1 MHSVEQRG
9 AVVRRAATVSLIGVV
24 ALGVSALPAQ
34 GADTVPDPAT
44 ADAYGSVRNI
54 VPAGQAGT
62 IDARELVKVLLGDPV
77 GRIATDGKN
86 APKNFADQLE
96 MYDDLAKHRPGDITD
111 AVIDKDYKKAGFVPE
126 KVVSTLRPKAGVTIQ
141 RDQFGVPY
149 ITGKTYE
156 DTMFGAG
163 FAGTQDRMFLMDALR
178 HLGAGRGA
186 EFVGGTEGNIAMDR
200 EQLRTSFYT
209 RKEATDQLQVIA
221 DENGAEGQR
230 LLRGADA
237 YLAGINAAQQKMC
250 PLLLP
255 TGADCPAEYLALQKK
270 PTPWTRADLT
280 YVASLVGGI
289 FGKGG
294 GQEFANGIF
303 YDKLVKKF
311 GATKARSIFASLR
324 EKHDTEA
331 PTTATTPQAYDPD
344 GFDPSKPG
352 VAIPDLDG
360 PAASGTGDDAGSTSP
375 LETLLDALRLGL
387 TGIPSEPTGQK
398 PPKGAIELSSLF
410 QTSGM
415 SNALL
420 VGASETSTGR
430 PLAVFGPQTG
440 YYNPQLLNEQVLM
453 GPGVM
458 ARGVSFAGTNLVV
471 ELGHGLD
478 YAWSATSAGSDNVDT
493 VAERLCNA
501 DGSPAT
507 VTSTSYLKDGAC
519 VPMQYDLHKETVIP
533 NITAPTAP
541 KTLTF
546 QVWRTHHGIVQTR
559 TTVDGVPVAIV
570 LERSTYGRE
579 AASILGFSRFN
590 DPGFTKDAES
600 FQRAADGI
608 DYTFNWFYADDKDI
622 AYYSSGRLPVRSD
635 ETDTDLPRWGDAK
648 YDPTGWVPFDGH
660 ARQVNPPTGYLA
672 SWNNKPAPG
681 FAASDDKWSDG
692 SIHRSQALSRR
703 AESAIAAGTVSRAEL
718 AGIVEDAATED
729 VRARSLLPV
738 LLDVIG
744 DDPATA
750 EARGLLEDW
759 YENGAHRV
767 DYDRTGSYAH
777 QAAIR
782 IFDTW
787 WEDGDHALAYD
798 FAADGLGTDLAKAL
812 PQPLDDHPR
821 GGQGS
826 SWLGSPWYGYIDK
839 DLRSLLGKPVA
850 SPYSFGFCGNGSLS
864 ACRAD
869 LRASLAAAVD
879 RAEKTQGV
887 TSPSALTYDK
897 SIDFIRPTV
906 AGVVGVR
913 PIDWQN
919 RPTFQQVVDY
929 RTHRAR

>member
-1 MHSVEQRG
+1 M
-9 AVVRRAATVSLIGVV
+9 RRAAAVSLIGVV

-44 ADAYGSVRNI
+44 ADSYGSVRNV
-54 VPAGQAGT
+54 VPAGQAGS
-62 IDARELVKVLLGDPV
+62 INALELVRVLLGDPL
-77 GRIATDGKN
+77 GRVAVDGKN

-96 MYDDLAKHRPGDITD
+96 MYDDLAKHRPADITD

-126 KVVSTLRPKAGVTIQ
+126 KVVSTTRPKAGVTIQ

-200 EQLRTSFYT
+200 EQLRTSYYT
-209 RKEATDQLQVIA
+209 PKEAEDQLQVIA

-237 YLAGINAAQQKMC
+237 YIAGINAAQKRMC

-255 TGADCPAEYLALQKK
+255 VGADCPAEYLALQKK

-294 GQEFANGIF
+294 GHEFANGIY

-311 GATKARSIFASLR
+311 GATKAREIFTSLTQ
-324 EKHDTEA
+324 KDDAEA
-331 PTTATTPQAYDPD
+331 PTTASTSFPYDTD
-344 GFDPSKPG
+344 AFDPTKPG

-360 PAASGTGDDAGSTSP
+360 PTASGTGDDAGSTTS

-387 TGIPSEPTGQK
+387 TGIPAPPKETK
-398 PPKGAIELSSLF
+398 PPGSAIDLTSLF
-410 QTSGM
+410 RTNGM

-420 VGASETSTGR
+420 VGASKTSTGH

-501 DGSPAT
+501 DGSKAT
-507 VTSTSYLKDGAC
+507 VKSTSYLKDGEC
-519 VPMQYDLHKETVIP
+519 VPMTYNLHKETVIP

-541 KTLTF
+541 KTLKF

-559 TTVDGVPVAIV
+559 TTVGGVPVAIV

-590 DPGFTKDAES
+590 DPGFTKDAAS
-600 FQRAADGI
+600 FQKAADGI
-608 DYTFNWFYADDKDI
+608 DYTFNWFYADDQDI

-648 YDPTGWVPFDGH
+648 YDPSGWLPFSGH
-660 ARQVNPPTGYLA
+660 VKQINPPSGYLA
-672 SWNNKPAPG
+672 SWNNKPAHG
-681 FAASDDKWSDG
+681 FAAADDNWSDG
-692 SIHRSQALSRR
+692 PVHRSLALSRR
-703 AESAIAAGTVSRAEL
+703 VETAIASGDVSRAGL

-729 VRARSLLPV
+729 LRAKELLPE

-750 EARGLLEDW
+750 EARGLLQDW
-759 YENGAHRV
+759 YDDGAHRV

-787 WEDGDHALAYD
+787 WQDGDNALAYD
-798 FAADGLGTDLAKAL
+798 FAAGGLGADLAKAL
-812 PQPLDDHPR
+812 PQSLDDHPR
-821 GGQGS
+821 AGQGS
-826 SWLGSPWYGYIDK
+826 SWLGSPWYSYIDK
-839 DLRSLLGKPVA
+839 DLRTLLGKPVA
-850 SPYSFGFCGNGSLS
+850 SPYSFGLCGDGSLA

-879 RAEKTQGV
+879 RAEQAQGV

-897 SIDFIRPTV
+897 SIDYIRPTV
-906 AGVVGVR
+906 GGVVGVR

-929 RTHRAR
+929 RTHRTR